1 MALSKV
7 SLDLVV
13 RAKLLANKLRDSS
26 CIICVRNNLWGFNL
40 EKEILGFVIERN
52 RILEEII
59 RLNHLAISEFSY
71 LDATDQKHFFLT
83 RKYMI
88 EALIISEN
96 KIIAYSM
103 MDWTTFNLDLN
114 YRNEYLML
122 SREKEECVAEIINQD
137 RILSSLVEGEGL
149 EKTA

>member
-1 MALSKV
+1 M
-7 SLDLVV
+7 
-13 RAKLLANKLRDSS
+13 
-26 CIICVRNNLWGFNL
+26 
-40 EKEILGFVIERN
+40 EKEILGYVIERN

-71 LDATDQKHFFLT
+71 LDETDRKHFFLT

-122 SREKEECVAEIINQD
+122 SREKDEYIAEIINQD
-137 RILSSLVEGEGL
+137 KVLSNLVDDEGL

>member
-1 MALSKV
+1 M
-7 SLDLVV
+7 
-13 RAKLLANKLRDSS
+13 
-26 CIICVRNNLWGFNL
+26 

-71 LDATDQKHFFLT
+71 LDSIDRKHFFLT

-103 MDWTTFNLDLN
+103 MDWSTFSLDSE

-137 RILSSLVEGEGL
+137 KILGALVEDEGL